1 MASTVFIALQ
11 CFECSTMQVKQKKK
25 SSNKWVCVI
34 CNQKQSVKKVFAQGF
49 KAKDLRFFVQSF
61 NMSRKVSDEEAL
73 GIVDSEVDV
82 KVEVDD
88 EEVLDVREKKRSD
101 WSEYLD
107 CDSSNG
113 CSRLT
118 GEEEED
124 DVKIVTE
131 MPKDMFKR
139 PKLNKYS
146 SPGGSSSVTGGGK
159 KRDGYG
165 LFKPPLPRR
174 SVKKPDFCSDG
185 VMMRKED
192 KEQRKLESESERVIK
207 PASKWDAYL
216 IDGEGE
222 HQAPSFSLSKAT
234 TNVVKCVIF
243 SVSVPFECV
252 ADAVRMRKEDIEQE
266 NLESERVTKPVSKW
280 DAYLIDD
287 EGEHQAPPRFGGK
300 KGLKDDDVEEW
311 DKAVME
317 MSTECQIVDEEVHPD
332 FM

>member
-25 SSNKWVCVI
+25 SSNKWVCVV
-34 CNQKQSVKKVFAQGF
+34 CNQKQSVKKVFAQGY

-61 NMSRKVSDEEAL
+61 NMSRKVSDDEAL
-73 GIVDSEVDV
+73 GIVDSCSEVDV

-107 CDSSNG
+107 CDLSND

-118 GEEEED
+118 GGEEED

-139 PKLNKYS
+139 PKLIKYS
-146 SPGGSSSVTGGGK
+146 SPGGSSAVTGGG
-159 KRDGYG
+159 DGYG
-165 LFKPPLPRR
+165 LFKPPLSRR
-174 SVKKPDFCSDG
+174 TVKKPDFCSGKRGSDE
-185 VMMRKED
+185 VM
-192 KEQRKLESESERVIK
+192 
-207 PASKWDAYL
+207 
-216 IDGEGE
+216 
-222 HQAPSFSLSKAT
+222 
-234 TNVVKCVIF
+234 
-243 SVSVPFECV
+243 
-252 ADAVRMRKEDIEQE
+252 MRKEDIEQRDLE
-266 NLESERVTKPVSKW
+266 AESERDTKPASKW

-300 KGLKDDDVEEW
+300 KGLKDDDVGEW

-317 MSTECQIVDEEVHPD
+317 MSTECQMVEEEVHPD

>member
-216 IDGEGE
+216 IDGE
-222 HQAPSFSLSKAT
+222 
-234 TNVVKCVIF
+234 
-243 SVSVPFECV
+243 
-252 ADAVRMRKEDIEQE
+252 DAVRMRKEDIEQE

>member
-25 SSNKWVCVI
+25 SSNKWVCVV

-61 NMSRKVSDEEAL
+61 NMSRKVSDDEAL
-73 GIVDSEVDV
+73 AIVDSCSEVDV
-82 KVEVDD
+82 KGEVDG

-107 CDSSNG
+107 CDLSND
-113 CSRLT
+113 CRRLT
-118 GEEEED
+118 GEEED

-131 MPKDMFKR
+131 MPNDMFKR
-139 PKLNKYS
+139 PKLIKYS
-146 SPGGSSSVTGGGK
+146 SPGGSSPSVTGGGK
-159 KRDGYG
+159 KRDGSG
-165 LFKPPLPRR
+165 LFKPPLSRR
-174 SVKKPDFCSDG
+174 SVKKPDFCSGKRDSDE

-192 KEQRKLESESERVIK
+192 IEQRNLESESERVTK
-207 PASKWDAYL
+207 PASKW
-216 IDGEGE
+216 E
-222 HQAPSFSLSKAT
+222 
-234 TNVVKCVIF
+234 
-243 SVSVPFECV
+243 
-252 ADAVRMRKEDIEQE
+252 
-266 NLESERVTKPVSKW
+266 
-280 DAYLIDD
+280 AYLIDD
-287 EGEHQAPPRFGGK
+287 EGERQAPPRFGGQ
-300 KGLKDDDVEEW
+300 KGLKDDDVGEW